1 MSMEQNLCE
10 MEMSREADWISYPE
24 TTPFKLRRRALT
36 VRHLLHVMPG
46 ERILELGAG
55 SGLWTEHLTDVM
67 RGENPITAAVFN
79 KHLVMPGDMRLPN
92 TEFIHVVDIDA
103 DLPEETYDYIVGTL
117 ILSHENYQ
125 ETLESLYRILKP
137 GGQLLFFE
145 INDRNPLVLLKKL
158 FRLPDTWGSDARRR
172 IDVSNHEFVMAA
184 LRWDYTNIEIAPY
197 DNIHRQLPRSLLPQ
211 IQGMAFIFE
220 QSPVLRNLCGGRY
233 VCLTKPGGE
242 NYCRPLVNLAR
253 HPQLFKS
260 TSVVLPCHNEEM
272 NIQPLVNAL
281 LQTYGDYI
289 HEIII
294 VDDISSDR
302 TAEVAR
308 SIAEMEPRVK
318 VINRTPP
325 GGVGRALKDGYA
337 AATGRYVLTMD
348 CDFVQIVPELRDL
361 FDVIAEGRDGAIGSR
376 FTLDSVMI
384 GYPFLKILFNRGF
397 HVIIN
402 LLLPGRM
409 HDISNNLKLY
419 RAEILKG
426 LEITEDHF
434 AANLETGLKPMLSG
448 YDIREVPISWINR
461 TAGMGSSSF
470 KLLQVGPAY
479 LRTLLRTFLDVL
491 FGRRS
496 FVKEADLTDQRNSL
510 GQKV

>member
-1 MSMEQNLCE
+1 MSIEQNLCE
-10 MEMSREADWISYPE
+10 MEMSCEADWIRYPE
-24 TTPFKLRRRALT
+24 TSPFKLRRRALT

-55 SGLWTEHLTDVM
+55 SGMWTEHLTDVM

-79 KHLVMPGDMRLPN
+79 EHLVMPGDMRFPN

-117 ILSHENYQ
+117 ILSHDHYQ

-145 INDRNPLVLLKKL
+145 INDRNPLVLLNKF
-158 FRLPDTWGSDARRR
+158 FRLTDTRGSDARRR
-172 IDVSNHEFVMAA
+172 VDVSNYDFVMTA
-184 LRWDYTNIEIAPY
+184 LQWGYANIEIIPY
-197 DNIHRQLPRSLLPQ
+197 DNIYRQLPRSLLPL

-220 QSPVLRNLCGGRY
+220 QSPVLRNLCGWRY
-233 VCLTKPGGE
+233 ICLTKPGGE
-242 NYCRPLVNLAR
+242 SYCRPLVNLAR
-253 HPQLFKS
+253 HPQLFNS

-272 NIQPLVNAL
+272 NIPSLINAL
-281 LQTYGDYI
+281 LQTYGEYI

-294 VDDISSDR
+294 VDDNSSDR
-302 TAEVAR
+302 TAEVSLA
-308 SIAEMEPRVK
+308 IAAVESRVK
-318 VINRTPP
+318 LIRRTPP
-325 GGVGRALKDGYA
+325 GGVGRALRDGYA
-337 AATGRYVLTMD
+337 AVTGQFILSMD

-376 FTLDSVMI
+376 FTLDTVMI

-397 HVIIN
+397 HLLIN
-402 LLLPGRM
+402 LFLPGRM

-426 LEITEDHF
+426 LEINEHHF
-434 AANLETGLKPMLSG
+434 AANMETGLKPVLSG
-448 YDIREVPISWINR
+448 YDIQEVPISWINR
-461 TAGMGSSSF
+461 AAGMGSSSF
-470 KLLQVGPAY
+470 KLLQVGPGYFWA
-479 LRTLLRTFLDVL
+479 LLRTVFE
-491 FGRRS
+491 FQTGKRS
-496 FVKEADLTDQRNSL
+496 FVKEVDAGGQRNGL
-510 GQKV
+510 RHKA